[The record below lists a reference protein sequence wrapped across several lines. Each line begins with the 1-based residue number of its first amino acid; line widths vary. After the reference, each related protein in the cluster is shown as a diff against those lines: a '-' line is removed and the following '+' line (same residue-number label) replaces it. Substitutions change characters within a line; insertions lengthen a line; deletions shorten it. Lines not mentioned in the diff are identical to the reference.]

1 MSCAPLLLPIHGCL
15 RTKVPQLDAT
25 PALHFFLLQLCFPSA
40 LADKIYAQP
49 SSSHLIAP
57 LHGGDWTLAT
67 ANPLNATLLGTR
79 WLGPSDAPP
88 LKSHLSICLQGATGR
103 SPGAAP
109 GVADRTQRGKVRQ
122 QQHYEVERG
131 GGSGAGARGWQAR
144 AAWEGESVRM
154 ASGSGSGKIASAKGG
169 MRSRI
174 PRRG

>member
-1 MSCAPLLLPIHGCL
+1 VIGP
-15 RTKVPQLDAT
+15 
-25 PALHFFLLQLCFPSA
+25 
-40 LADKIYAQP
+40 
-49 SSSHLIAP
+49 
-57 LHGGDWTLAT
+57 LAT

-131 GGSGAGARGWQAR
+131 GGSA
-144 AAWEGESVRM
+144 RM
-154 ASGSGSGKIASAKGG
+154 ASESGVGG
-169 MRSRI
+169 REREDGEWERLRKDS
-174 PRRG
+174 